1 MCSKNQLVLPL
12 LLPSLPLSYVSST
25 RPFNPISSASD
36 SYLYEL
42 ELTSKRPSLGAD
54 WTKPQSFTGQFSDT
68 NPRRCHQ
75 AEVVSAADH
84 QATETHTDVRCR
96 WQSSS
101 DLTFN
106 VENQISA
113 HFLSSAVEYLEN
125 IVSSP

>member
-1 MCSKNQLVLPL
+1 MVYLKKKIHGVFYFFNNNQKNIIRLVRMCSKNQLVLPL

-54 WTKPQSFTGQFSDT
+54 WTKPQSFTGQFSVT

-84 QATETHTDVRCR
+84 QR
-96 WQSSS
+96 QK
-101 DLTFN
+101 LTPTCAADGN
-106 VENQISA
+106 HHLI
-113 HFLSSAVEYLEN
+113 
-125 IVSSP
+125 